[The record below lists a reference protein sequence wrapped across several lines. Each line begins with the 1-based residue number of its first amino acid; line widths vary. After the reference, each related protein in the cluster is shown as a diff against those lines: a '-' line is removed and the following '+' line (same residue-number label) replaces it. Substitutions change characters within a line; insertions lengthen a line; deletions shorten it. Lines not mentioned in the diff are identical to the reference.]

1 MPTCTEVHKITSTNI
16 VLERLANSATL
27 VCAAA
32 ALHRRDV
39 FEATEGFA
47 ESFFCYQEDIDL
59 GFRLN
64 LFGYEAIQLGARSA
78 RWFGLLRRQDE
89 PLRHVPWHP
98 Q

>member
-1 MPTCTEVHKITSTNI
+1 LYWSASPTP
-16 VLERLANSATL
+16 RLY

-64 LFGYEAIQLGARSA
+64 LFGYEAIQLG
-78 RWFGLLRRQDE
+78 LLRRQDE
-89 PLRHVPWHP
+89 PFRHVPWHP